1 MENLHYFRQMNRY
14 FIELAYMGTGFS
26 GFQIQENAPT
36 IQLELQRAME
46 TIFRTPFEL
55 TGSSRTDAGV
65 HAYQNYFHFDTD
77 QELNTARVY
86 NINALLPPSIVV
98 KSLVLMHSEA
108 HCRFDA
114 VSRWYQ
120 YTVCREKDPFMQ
132 DRSYYYPYALD
143 LIRLNEAAALLSTY
157 QDFTSF
163 SKRNSQVKT
172 HICTIKRSFWEERG
186 NCLVFNIEA
195 NRFLRGMVRGLT
207 GTQLQVG
214 RGKLGLEEFRG
225 VIEAKDATEADFA
238 VPGHGLSLCAVRFP
252 EGYFDK
258 RGG

>member
-1 MENLHYFRQMNRY
+1 MNRY

-26 GFQIQENAPT
+26 GFQIQDNVPT
-36 IQLELQRAME
+36 IQLEVQKALQ
-46 TIFRTPFEL
+46 TIFRESFEL

-65 HAYQNYFHFDTD
+65 HAYQNYFHFDTGL
-77 QELNTARVY
+77 ELDTARVY
-86 NINALLPPSIVV
+86 NLNALLPSGIVV
-98 KSLVLMHSEA
+98 KSLRRMHPEA

-114 VSRWYQ
+114 LSRRYE
-120 YTVCREKDPFMQ
+120 YIVCREKDPFLQ

-143 LIRLNEAAALLSTY
+143 IERLNEAAAVLRGY

-172 HICTIKRSFWEERG
+172 HICTIQQSFWELRG
-186 NCLVFNIEA
+186 NCLVYTVEA

-214 RGKLGLEEFRG
+214 RGKMAMAEFRG

-238 VPGHGLSLCAVRFP
+238 VPGHGLSLCAVRFA
-252 EGYFDK
+252 EGYFEK
-258 RGG
+258 AGV